1 MASEG
6 ASLTRAMLGALAH
19 PQAQA
24 RFEAR
29 GETPRPR
36 PVVRPAPVAEPR
48 EPDPRDT
55 LLLIEDAGEA
65 FAALQSKLLTIVQN
79 ARVLID
85 EASQERAQHRGEI
98 DTLDQEMRIWSAR
111 ALKAEESLG
120 QASELLQMQQRMVEE
135 AIAREREALQRCR
148 RLELKLSQL
157 SF

>member
-6 ASLTRAMLGALAH
+6 ASLTRAMLGGLSR
-19 PQAQA
+19 PQGPA
-24 RFEAR
+24 RE
-29 GETPRPR
+29 PMSRPKPVAR
-36 PVVRPAPVAEPR
+36 PVVAAEPR
-48 EPDPRDT
+48 RPDPRDT
-55 LLLIEDAGEA
+55 LDLVEDAGAA
-65 FAALQSKLLTIVQN
+65 FEALQSKLLTIVQN

-85 EASQERAQHRGEI
+85 EAAKERAQHRDEV
-98 DTLDQEMRIWSAR
+98 DTLDQEVRAWSAR

-135 AIAREREALQRCR
+135 AITRERDALQRCR